1 MVEATSFEQS
11 LQLFDS
17 VFMAIPQPYRQV
29 DKQAQQEASRQNKKE
44 KGLSLL
50 DLHMGVQTKIKDMQ
64 RVNREKS
71 LAKIKELTAQHQAKK
86 ASGELTEAQKKK
98 LQEELSESDEEGGDV
113 KMAESKKKVFE
124 NKNTVSQVKVDN
136 KRAQKQAIKK
146 IKVKRQAGTKIEP
159 KQGAQTKI

>member
-1 MVEATSFEQS
+1 
-11 LQLFDS
+11 
-17 VFMAIPQPYRQV
+17 
-29 DKQAQQEASRQNKKE
+29 
-44 KGLSLL
+44 
-50 DLHMGVQTKIKDMQ
+50 MGVQTKIKDMQ

-136 KRAQKQAIKK
+136 KRAQKLAIKK

-159 KQGAQTKI
+159 KQGVQTKI